1 MLTEKVLLL
10 DGVEFGGAP
19 QRLVTLRAGVVADTL
34 EAERKTGD
42 RGMVFLS
49 LAMLAEQIVEFG
61 AIPKERATADLLTG
75 LSEADFE
82 RLQEAREVLKKKAAW
97 SPRD

>member
-1 MLTEKVLLL
+1 MLTEKVQLL
-10 DGVEFGGAP
+10 DGLEYDGAR
-19 QRLVTLRAGVVADTL
+19 QQQVTLRAGIVSDTM

-42 RGMVFLS
+42 RGLVFLS
-49 LAMLAEQIVEFG
+49 LAMLAEQITEFG
-61 AIPKERATADLLTG
+61 KIPKEKVTADLLSG

-82 RLQEAREVLKKKAAW
+82 RLLEAREVLKKKAAW